1 MPSILWNGQL
11 LDSDTPVVRPD
22 SLTVRYG
29 IGVFETMRCYKGTL
43 LFVEDHIERLTR
55 ALHALSIPVEP
66 VYNQTD
72 LTEQARNLMHHHT
85 LESGRIRLSVLS
97 NGDNPP
103 DYLMSCA
110 PLPAPESQP
119 LHIDFSS
126 HFGVM
131 ASPVSF
137 FKNINYQ
144 HYLLAADEAKQR
156 GLDDVILLNQHQR
169 ICETSISNIFCR
181 IGNVI
186 LTPSIEEGCVAGI
199 FRKQVLNALRGHPYE
214 VHETQISADY
224 LMNAEEI
231 FLTNVI
237 RGIRVV
243 GTVGTKTKDNTLAH
257 QLKQHFSALY
267 PD

>member
-11 LDSDTPVVRPD
+11 LNSDTPLVRPD

-29 IGVFETMRCYKGTL
+29 IGVFETMRCDKGTL
-43 LFVEDHIERLTR
+43 LFVEDHVERLTR

-66 VYNQTD
+66 VYNHTD

-85 LESGRIRLSVLS
+85 LESGRIRISVLS

-181 IGNVI
+181 
-186 LTPSIEEGCVAGI
+186 
-199 FRKQVLNALRGHPYE
+199 
-214 VHETQISADY
+214 
-224 LMNAEEI
+224 
-231 FLTNVI
+231 
-237 RGIRVV
+237 
-243 GTVGTKTKDNTLAH
+243 
-257 QLKQHFSALY
+257 
-267 PD
+267 